1 MGPLLGIILVIIGVV
16 VVVLGMTWDLRKCHT
31 ERQRSIV
38 WTFAI
43 GAVAAA
49 IIATIFARVLPYWLA
64 WLAWVGLIAAMIMG
78 VRWLQASLEAAN
90 STGDGAAES
99 A

>member
-1 MGPLLGIILVIIGVV
+1 MGPLLGIILVILGVV
-16 VVVLGMTWDLRKCHT
+16 VVVLGMTRDLRKCHT

-38 WTFAI
+38 WSFAI

-49 IIATIFARVLPYWLA
+49 IIASIFARVLPFWLA
-64 WLAWVGLIAAMIMG
+64 WLAWVGLIAALIMG
-78 VRWLQASLEAAN
+78 IRWLQTSLEAMK
-90 STGDGAAES
+90 SDGDGAVES